1 MPVVCV
7 VFEVMEYVEDMYDE
21 YDGEEEVETEE
32 SDDEQLQF
40 SGEEGEGRVGGKSA
54 DKRELGLADSQTLTP
69 DKLSKKMFEL
79 INEVNAVFQVSL
91 VPVGGSPS
99 LAVQEF

>member
-1 MPVVCV
+1 MDY
-7 VFEVMEYVEDMYDE
+7 MEDCIYDDEDGD
-21 YDGEEEVETEE
+21 EEVQTEE

-40 SGEEGEGRVGGKSA
+40 SGDEGDGRVGGKSA

-79 INEVNAVFQVSL
+79 INEVNAVFQVS
-91 VPVGGSPS
+91 PTEGGSSES
-99 LAVQEF
+99 LQRREDLVQKY